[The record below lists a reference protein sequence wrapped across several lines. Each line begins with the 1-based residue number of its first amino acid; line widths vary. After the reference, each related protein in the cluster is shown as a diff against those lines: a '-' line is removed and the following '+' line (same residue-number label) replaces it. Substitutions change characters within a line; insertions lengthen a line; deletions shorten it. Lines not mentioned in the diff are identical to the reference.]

1 MEAWEKG
8 RTICCDARRPRVGCE
23 GRRIINPDNWILLF
37 SLLEVRR
44 RSPRWSFGRAQ
55 RECRSYIL
63 SGKADI
69 AFEHLLDELRLLAG
83 SPKWRAM
90 HDPIAKWSAVSAFTA
105 RDRPR
110 NADEL
115 GAHFIRAEPNR
126 RIAVAA
132 KVNELEVWGKLRV
145 RNGMG
150 ALQVKALR
158 ILEA

>member
-1 MEAWEKG
+1 VDDRQFGSNPEA
-8 RTICCDARRPRVGCE
+8 
-23 GRRIINPDNWILLF
+23 
-37 SLLEVRR
+37 EVRWGSEER
-44 RSPRWSFGRAQ
+44 
-55 RECRSYIL
+55 RECRRSIL

-83 SPKWRAM
+83 SPKRCAM
-90 HDPIAKWSAVSAFTA
+90 HDPIAKWSTVSAFTA

-126 RIAVAA
+126 RIAVATQ
-132 KVNELEVWGKLRV
+132 VNKLEVWGKFWV

-158 ILEA
+158 VLKARPNAVLQQHVEGPIGFASARAIGKE

>member
-1 MEAWEKG
+1 M
-8 RTICCDARRPRVGCE
+8 PQ
-23 GRRIINPDNWILLF
+23 L
-37 SLLEVRR
+37 
-44 RSPRWSFGRAQ
+44 
-55 RECRSYIL
+55 IL

-69 AFEHLLDELRLLAG
+69 AFEHLLDEPRPLAG
-83 SPKWRAM
+83 SPKPRAM

-115 GAHFIRAEPNR
+115 GPHFIRAEPNR

-132 KVNELEVWGKLRV
+132 KVNELKVWGKFRV

-158 ILEA
+158 ILKARPNAVLQQHVIGPIGSASAGAIGKE

>member
-1 MEAWEKG
+1 MSQLHTKWKDRYRHRAV
-8 RTICCDARRPRVGCE
+8 A
-23 GRRIINPDNWILLF
+23 
-37 SLLEVRR
+37 
-44 RSPRWSFGRAQ
+44 GRASAS
-55 RECRSYIL
+55 R
-63 SGKADI
+63 
-69 AFEHLLDELRLLAG
+69 G
-83 SPKWRAM
+83 SPKRRAM

-105 RDRPR
+105 RDRPW
-110 NADEL
+110 NAGEL

-158 ILEA
+158 ILKARPNAVLQQHVVGPIGFASAGAIGKE

>member
-1 MEAWEKG
+1 
-8 RTICCDARRPRVGCE
+8 
-23 GRRIINPDNWILLF
+23 
-37 SLLEVRR
+37 
-44 RSPRWSFGRAQ
+44 
-55 RECRSYIL
+55 
-63 SGKADI
+63 
-69 AFEHLLDELRLLAG
+69 
-83 SPKWRAM
+83 M

-115 GAHFIRAEPNR
+115 RPHFIRAEPNR

-132 KVNELEVWGKLRV
+132 KINELEVWGKFRV

-158 ILEA
+158 ILEARANAVLQQHVVGPIGFASAGAIGKE